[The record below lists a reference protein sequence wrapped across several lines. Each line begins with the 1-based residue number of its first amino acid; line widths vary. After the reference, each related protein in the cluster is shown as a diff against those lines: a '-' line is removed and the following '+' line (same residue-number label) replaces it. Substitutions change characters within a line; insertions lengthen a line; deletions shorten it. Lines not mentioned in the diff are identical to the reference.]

1 MTDKTH
7 WNNIYN
13 KKDPN
18 EVSWYQPTPNISL
31 TLIESLN
38 VSKGDSI
45 IDVGGGANTIVFYR
59 KTLNIVL
66 TLLKTNLISH

>member
-38 VSKGDSI
+38 VSKDES
-45 IDVGGGANTIVFYR
+45 
-59 KTLNIVL
+59 
-66 TLLKTNLISH
+66 